1 MKNNFLI
8 KIMIVLIAIGVIL
21 TAACSKDSMTI
32 LTGDKVVLSE
42 TSLSDFHKP
51 KIIEGDIFLIQR
63 MMNTKQSYTRFG
75 FIRQSKDTNYYLI
88 VNCSRE
94 DWEKVFETGRLG
106 ALKQGF
112 YIIYA
117 VTDKDMIQKCDSA
130 ADEYEKYYDELIAGN
145 IDAEIPD
152 IKLSFEGVTAKQRSD
167 SKYTSGLDNWLKGS
181 GIDKSDVA
189 EFMIYDGKA
198 DSAAVVMFFAGI
210 ALIIIGIA
218 GLIIS
223 AVRANS
229 YAKRDELW

>member
-21 TAACSKDSMTI
+21 TVAGSKESMTI

-51 KIIEGDIFLIQR
+51 KMIEGDIFLIQR

>member
-51 KIIEGDIFLIQR
+51 KMIEGDIFLIQR

>member
-152 IKLSFEGVTAKQRSD
+152 IKLSFEGVTAEQRSD

>member
-8 KIMIVLIAIGVIL
+8 KITALIIVIGVIL
-21 TAACSKDSMTI
+21 TVAGSKESMTI

>member
-1 MKNNFLI
+1 
-8 KIMIVLIAIGVIL
+8 MIVLITIGVIL
-21 TAACSKDSMTI
+21 TVAGSKESMTI

-51 KIIEGDIFLIQR
+51 KMIKGDIFLIQR

>member
-8 KIMIVLIAIGVIL
+8 KITALIIVIGVIL
-21 TAACSKDSMTI
+21 TVAGSKESMTI

-51 KIIEGDIFLIQR
+51 KMIEGDIFLIQR

>member
-8 KIMIVLIAIGVIL
+8 KITALIIVIGVIL
-21 TAACSKDSMTI
+21 TVAGSKESMTI

-152 IKLSFEGVTAKQRSD
+152 IKLSFEGVTAEQRSD

-210 ALIIIGIA
+210 ACLVI
-218 GLIIS
+218 L

>member
-8 KIMIVLIAIGVIL
+8 KIMIVLITIGVIL
-21 TAACSKDSMTI
+21 TVAGSKESMTI

-51 KIIEGDIFLIQR
+51 KMIKGDIFLIQR